1 MVLFIIFF
9 FIREPF
15 FVRLREHD
23 YDPGENTVNNF
34 PEDFQ
39 ISDIIFHPN
48 YKLDQGYDDVALLK
62 LAKEATYKV
71 KLFFSFIS
79 YPTKVYV
86 DAILDWHFVKNSN
99 NLKISKLVFF
109 FH

>member
-71 KLFFSFIS
+71 KLFFLLFPIQLKYTWMRFLIGIS
-79 YPTKVYV
+79 
-86 DAILDWHFVKNSN
+86 
-99 NLKISKLVFF
+99 
-109 FH
+109 